1 MGELTARGNSAAWTI
16 GKHLD
21 MSTSAQPLAF
31 AAALSTQSDTTQAA
45 AEACA
50 AARKELGDA
59 PDLAVVFFSRE
70 HARKADLLATRLCDA
85 LGTDNVANNNSYDLF
100 KEMHILGKLMSF
112 REQMPDLVDR

>member
-1 MGELTARGNSAAWTI
+1 LGELTARGNSAAWTI

-31 AAALSTQSDTTQAA
+31 AAALSTQPDTTQAA

-50 AARKELGDA
+50 AALKELDAA

-70 HARKADLLATRLCDA
+70 HARKADLLATQLCDA
-85 LGTDNVANNNSYDLF
+85 LGTDNVPVSLWYPVWQAVARSLRW
-100 KEMHILGKLMSF
+100 SWRRF
-112 REQMPDLVDR
+112 RR